1 MNYDNYMKKNLVLVG
16 MPGSGKSTIGILLAK
31 SIKYRFIDTDI
42 FIQSKEGK
50 YLQDIINVQGLE
62 TFLKIEE
69 KYLLS
74 LKLNR
79 SVIATGGSAIYSEKT
94 MRKLKSDG
102 TILFL
107 DVSFNLIKRRI
118 NNLYTRGIVKKP
130 GQNLKDIHS
139 ERKPLYQRYADI
151 TINCNNKNQGEIV
164 SEIEELIE
172 KDI

>member
-31 SIKYRFIDTDI
+31 SIKYPFIDTDI

-69 KYLLS
+69 KYILS
-74 LKLNR
+74 LDVNQY
-79 SVIATGGSAIYSEKT
+79 VIATGGSAIYSEKT
-94 MRKLKSDG
+94 MRKLKSNG

-107 DVSFNLIKRRI
+107 DVSFKLIKKRI
-118 NNLYTRGIVKKP
+118 NNLYTRGIVKKAS
-130 GQNLKDIHS
+130 QNLKDIYK
-139 ERKPLYQRYADI
+139 ERKLLYQRYADI
-151 TINCNNKNQGEIV
+151 IIYCNNKNQEEIV
-164 SEIEELIE
+164 SEIEGLI
-172 KDI
+172 KG

>member
-1 MNYDNYMKKNLVLVG
+1 MKKNLVLVG

-31 SIKYRFIDTDI
+31 SIKYPFIDTDI

-69 KYLLS
+69 KYILS
-74 LKLNR
+74 LDVNQY
-79 SVIATGGSAIYSEKT
+79 VIATGGSAIYSEKT
-94 MRKLKSDG
+94 MRKLKSNG

-107 DVSFNLIKRRI
+107 DVSFKLIKKRI
-118 NNLYTRGIVKKP
+118 NNLYTRGIVKKAS
-130 GQNLKDIHS
+130 QNLKDIYK

-151 TINCNNKNQGEIV
+151 IIYCNNKNQEEIV
-164 SEIEELIE
+164 SEIEGLI
-172 KDI
+172 KG

>member
-1 MNYDNYMKKNLVLVG
+1 

-31 SIKYRFIDTDI
+31 SIKYPFIDTDV

-74 LKLNR
+74 LDVNQY
-79 SVIATGGSAIYSEKT
+79 VIATGGSAIYSEKT
-94 MRKLKSDG
+94 MRKLKLNG

-118 NNLYTRGIVKKP
+118 NDLYTRGIVKKP
-130 GQNLKDIHS
+130 DQNLKDIYS

-151 TINCNNKNQGEIV
+151 AINCNNKSQEEIV
-164 SEIEELIE
+164 SEIGELIR
-172 KDI
+172 

>member
-31 SIKYRFIDTDI
+31 SIKYPFIDTDI

-69 KYLLS
+69 KYILS
-74 LKLNR
+74 LDVNQY
-79 SVIATGGSAIYSEKT
+79 VIATGGSAIYSEKT
-94 MRKLKSDG
+94 MRKLKLNG

-107 DVSFNLIKRRI
+107 DVSFKLIKKRI
-118 NNLYTRGIVKKP
+118 NNLYTRGIVKKAS
-130 GQNLKDIHS
+130 QNLKDIYK
-139 ERKPLYQRYADI
+139 ERKLLYQRYADI
-151 TINCNNKNQGEIV
+151 IIYCNNKNQEEIV
-164 SEIEELIE
+164 SEIEGLI
-172 KDI
+172 KG

>member
-31 SIKYRFIDTDI
+31 SIKYPFIDTDI

-69 KYLLS
+69 KYILS
-74 LKLNR
+74 LDVNQY
-79 SVIATGGSAIYSEKT
+79 VIATGGSAIYSEKT
-94 MRKLKSDG
+94 MRKLKLNG

-107 DVSFNLIKRRI
+107 DVSFKLIKKRI
-118 NNLYTRGIVKKP
+118 NNLYTRGIVKKAS
-130 GQNLKDIHS
+130 QNLKDIYK

-151 TINCNNKNQGEIV
+151 IIYCNNKNQEEIV
-164 SEIEELIE
+164 SEIEGLI
-172 KDI
+172 KG

>member
-31 SIKYRFIDTDI
+31 SIKYPFIDTDI

-69 KYLLS
+69 KYILS
-74 LKLNR
+74 LDVNQY
-79 SVIATGGSAIYSEKT
+79 VIATGGSVIYSEKT
-94 MRKLKSDG
+94 MRKLKLNG

-107 DVSFNLIKRRI
+107 DVSFKLIKKRI
-118 NNLYTRGIVKKP
+118 NNLYTRGIVKKAS
-130 GQNLKDIHS
+130 QNLKDIYK
-139 ERKPLYQRYADI
+139 ERKLLYQRYADI
-151 TINCNNKNQGEIV
+151 IIYCNNKNQEEIV
-164 SEIEELIE
+164 SEIEGLI
-172 KDI
+172 KG